1 MSGHYYT
8 RGVRKKFK
16 IMGFTKVTVMTFH
29 SVIRGKSNIFDIHQ
43 GPTWDGL
50 MNKTRAKKSHAILPL
65 AVHDAFALQ
74 S

>member
-8 RGVRKKFK
+8 RRVRKKFK
-16 IMGFTKVTVMTFH
+16 IMGFTKVIVMTFH
-29 SVIRGKSNIFDIHQ
+29 SVILGKSNIFGVHQ

-50 MNKTRAKKSHAILPL
+50 MSKTRAKKSHAILPL
-65 AVHDAFALQ
+65 AVHNAFALK